1 MLGPVPTPRSNSG
14 RKKAPRGVLAPSP
27 GVVGRPRKNAR
38 DLRQEKGRAGMVVRL
53 PSAVLAAVERAAAV
67 EHRDR
72 TNQIIAIVEAWL
84 KVPHPKAA
92 RARAIVE
99 MESDQTQRK
108 TVLLRMP
115 VELVDQLNQLA
126 EAEGRFRERQ
136 LEIALREWLEKR
148 A

>member
-1 MLGPVPTPRSNSG
+1 
-14 RKKAPRGVLAPSP
+14 
-27 GVVGRPRKNAR
+27 
-38 DLRQEKGRAGMVVRL
+38 MVVRL